1 MQAEESEVLRSEA
14 AAFQN
19 EKANTEENDVVR
31 VAASEEAAAKEG
43 CPLHVRC
50 LPQIFLPLLV
60 GDYDDDDDDVDDDDN
75 DDDDDENDDYSN
87 DAR

>member
-31 VAASEEAAAKEG
+31 VAAPAASEEAAAKEG

-60 GDYDDDDDDVDDDDN
+60 GDLSLIHISEPTRPY
-75 DDDDDENDDYSN
+75 
-87 DAR
+87 